1 MALFRLSQ
9 PIKFHLKSPPVCA
22 AEIYAEID
30 QKQRTGIRCSVAEFA
45 HFIKSKVPQVLQ
57 KKNVRDGSVQ
67 CLLTYQDET
76 EVKWTQTGSD
86 VSGIF
91 RLSPTVSGLKKA
103 MEDFETGEI
112 QQYDDKEHVITVAAV
127 LKQYLHNR
135 PPLVPVRLYN
145 QLLTIQNGQT
155 GSGQKKLMGLGQENN
170 FTGSGLWGRDMLQK
184 NVVLK
189 QLNTLYFETDTSA
202 GHHPGQRQNVDD
214 SDTETTHHTVLNMEQ
229 TISDFLAQIKP
240 IQIHIDKIKA
250 LVEEVKQ
257 LQNITLNIETDQKTK
272 QELEQKMDEIK
283 KISDDV
289 RIKLKTGRTK
299 SEAQLDEM
307 LTSGNFNGF
316 SEGIMVETQEA
327 KQNLAD
333 IEARHREFVKIEKSL
348 IEVNEMFHE
357 IAALIQTQGTMI
369 DSIEYNTKK
378 STDWVIKGKNE
389 VKKAEDGKKARQKTI
404 GVIVIVIAILL
415 IIIIVLASIFG
426 SKR

>member
-1 MALFRLSQ
+1 
-9 PIKFHLKSPPVCA
+9 
-22 AEIYAEID
+22 
-30 QKQRTGIRCSVAEFA
+30 
-45 HFIKSKVPQVLQ
+45 
-57 KKNVRDGSVQ
+57 
-67 CLLTYQDET
+67 
-76 EVKWTQTGSD
+76 
-86 VSGIF
+86 
-91 RLSPTVSGLKKA
+91 
-103 MEDFETGEI
+103 ME
-112 QQYDDKEHVITVAAV
+112 
-127 LKQYLHNR
+127 
-135 PPLVPVRLYN
+135 
-145 QLLTIQNGQT
+145 
-155 GSGQKKLMGLGQENN
+155 
-170 FTGSGLWGRDMLQK
+170 
-184 NVVLK
+184 
-189 QLNTLYFETDTSA
+189 
-202 GHHPGQRQNVDD
+202 RQNVDD

>member
-184 NVVLK
+184 NVVL
-189 QLNTLYFETDTSA
+189 
-202 GHHPGQRQNVDD
+202 
-214 SDTETTHHTVLNMEQ
+214 
-229 TISDFLAQIKP
+229 
-240 IQIHIDKIKA
+240 
-250 LVEEVKQ
+250 
-257 LQNITLNIETDQKTK
+257 
-272 QELEQKMDEIK
+272 
-283 KISDDV
+283 
-289 RIKLKTGRTK
+289 
-299 SEAQLDEM
+299 
-307 LTSGNFNGF
+307 
-316 SEGIMVETQEA
+316 
-327 KQNLAD
+327 
-333 IEARHREFVKIEKSL
+333 
-348 IEVNEMFHE
+348 
-357 IAALIQTQGTMI
+357 
-369 DSIEYNTKK
+369 
-378 STDWVIKGKNE
+378 
-389 VKKAEDGKKARQKTI
+389 
-404 GVIVIVIAILL
+404 
-415 IIIIVLASIFG
+415 
-426 SKR
+426 